1 MSHQTIVIYSERS
14 ATASLIAAIL
24 GTAAARIVCCSSAE
38 QAIVACQRERPTIII
53 VLSVAPFIDGSEFIS
68 RIRPR
73 GKSSPAVYV
82 VAWQQAEQTV
92 LSLLECGV
100 DQYMTFPI
108 CMGRLRI
115 KTEAQLNTRSRL

>member
-1 MSHQTIVIYSERS
+1 MNHQTIIIYSERS
-14 ATASLIAAIL
+14 STASLIAAIL
-24 GTAAARIVCCSSAE
+24 GTTAARIVCCSSAE
-38 QAIVACQRERPTIII
+38 QAIIACQREQPTIII

-68 RIRPR
+68 RIRTR
-73 GKSSPAVYV
+73 GKSTPAVYV

-115 KTEAQLNTRSRL
+115 KAEAQLNSKSHL